1 MRREIMMDKNI
12 KAKLIEMIIQNARK
26 NISSEDI
33 KEKTLLIEDL
43 EYDSINLIE
52 LMVQIEQEFDIE
64 FLSTEMVIDNI
75 NCFGSL
81 LTFISKQVQGVKVE

>member
-1 MRREIMMDKNI
+1 MMDKNI

-64 FLSTEMVIDNI
+64 FLSTEMLIDNI

>member
-1 MRREIMMDKNI
+1 MMDKNI

>member
-1 MRREIMMDKNI
+1 
-12 KAKLIEMIIQNARK
+12 MIIQNARK

>member
-1 MRREIMMDKNI
+1 M
-12 KAKLIEMIIQNARK
+12 RK

>member
-1 MRREIMMDKNI
+1 MDKNI

>member
-1 MRREIMMDKNI
+1 MMDKNI

-52 LMVQIEQEFDIE
+52 LMVEIEQEFDIE